1 MRAFLAR
8 AALLAAIFSCTAA
21 AAQSVALQGMLG
33 ARALLIVDGSAP
45 KTVAPGET
53 FKGVK
58 VVSTSGDLAVVEIKG
73 RQHTLRVGEA
83 PASVGGASSGP
94 GGARIVLTAGSGGHF
109 MTQGSINGK
118 AVQFMV
124 DTGATNIGI
133 GAADAER
140 IGIDY
145 KSAPMGRGN
154 TANGVVNVWRV
165 KLASVRIGDVEVNE
179 VDCLVL
185 PMSMPFVLLG
195 NSFLTRFQM
204 KRENDV
210 MVLERRF

>member
-1 MRAFLAR
+1 MRALLAR
-8 AALLAAIFSCTAA
+8 ASFLAGLLACTGV

-33 ARALLIVDGSAP
+33 AKALLIVDGSAP
-45 KTVAPGET
+45 RTVAPGET

-58 VVSTSGDLAVVEIKG
+58 VVSTAGDEAVVEIKG

-83 PASVGGASSGP
+83 PASVGGNPSALN
-94 GGARIVLTAGSGGHF
+94 GARIVLTAGSGGHF
-109 MTQGSINGK
+109 MAQGSINGK

-124 DTGATNIGI
+124 DTGATNIGM

-145 KSAPMGRGN
+145 KSAPMGRSN

-165 KLASVRIGDVEVNE
+165 RA
-179 VDCLVL
+179 
-185 PMSMPFVLLG
+185 
-195 NSFLTRFQM
+195 
-204 KRENDV
+204 
-210 MVLERRF
+210 RRRRRSA